1 MNKKSPYV
9 VDYGKQKRKPYG
21 FFRFLILALLV
32 VFGLAYFNDQFKF
45 NKDNVVT
52 TINGVSNHNEQLAK
66 LKKEIDESQLYR
78 DEIILLK
85 KEISNLKN
93 ELEDSNN
100 SSVSLVADQINE
112 IRDLKGQ
119 IKSLNKL
126 NDTLMEQNSILSKGV
141 EDPNNSSSSSVSLVA
156 DQINEIRD
164 LKDQIKSLNRLN
176 DTLMEQ
182 NSILSKGV
190 EDSGIVEDMKIKPS
204 INNDKKNIELE
215 NIQNNIVSS
224 RPQAIKRINPRYP
237 SRALQRRL
245 SGSVKVIFD
254 VDINGQAQNI
264 RVLESSSYLFESEA
278 RRAVRETKFN
288 PARDSF
294 GNPIFFK
301 DHTTVYEFNLK

>member
-52 TINGVSNHNEQLAK
+52 TINGVSNHNEQLAE

-141 EDPNNSSSSSVSLVA
+141 EDSV
-156 DQINEIRD
+156 
-164 LKDQIKSLNRLN
+164 
-176 DTLMEQ
+176 
-182 NSILSKGV
+182 
-190 EDSGIVEDMKIKPS
+190 IVEDMKIKPS

-288 PARDSF
+288 PARDSL